1 MLGSHNSMTYL
12 PITGWGRVLRP
23 WVRCQSLTLMEQY
36 ECGVR
41 NFDIRIRPDKIGY
54 QWRFCHNNVLLDDT
68 VRGFADI
75 FRVAQ
80 HAGVYFRF
88 IYDIRR
94 KPQNADEHHKIF
106 TDYVRYLQFERGL
119 QIDSAICMWEWRE
132 LLPTRQVTQQEYHA
146 SVSAPWYKY
155 ILGCRWFAK
164 HHNRKAMQELCKGYV
179 AGKEALLLDYVEYQ

>member
-36 ECGVR
+36 KRGVR
-41 NFDIRIRPDKIGY
+41 YFDIRIRRDKTG
-54 QWRFCHNNVLLDDT
+54 QWRFCHNNVLLGDT

-75 FRVAQ
+75 FRVSQ
-80 HAGVYFRF
+80 NAGVHFRF

-94 KPQNADEHHKIF
+94 KPKDADVIRKYLAVF
-106 TDYVRYLQFERGL
+106 VRYLQFERGV

-132 LLPTRQVTQQEYHA
+132 LLSTRQVTQHEFHA
-146 SVSAPWYKY
+146 SVSAPWYEY
-155 ILGCRWFAK
+155 ILGCRLFAK
-164 HHNRKAMQELCKGYV
+164 RHNRKAMRKLAV
-179 AGKEALLLDYVEYQ
+179 ALYDEALLLDYVEYQ